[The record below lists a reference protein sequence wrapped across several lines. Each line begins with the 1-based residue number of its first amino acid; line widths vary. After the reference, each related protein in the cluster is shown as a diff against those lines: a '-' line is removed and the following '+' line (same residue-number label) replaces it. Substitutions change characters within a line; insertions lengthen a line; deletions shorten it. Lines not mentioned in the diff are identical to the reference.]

1 MIEYQR
7 VVTDSLIGAE
17 VEETQAQPKRRKV
30 VTEPPPRA
38 SVAAITTLK
47 QIGDILRTMYADLS
61 FGASG
66 TLSMDLGGSPNSLF
80 YLLSPSKI
88 FSAQSNETCTFQR
101 ELSNYIVNDKFACP
115 EYLLESGDIR
125 SLRFGFKGGQ
135 GINSAEE
142 LRLKWARPD
151 VRPDRKLVEAH
162 LTSLLRLG
170 GDFKTDVSLL
180 RFEDLMPNEFPSE
193 TTTNEARPD
202 YDGPTFETPLAFYAP
217 IAVPV
222 TDPSNPN
229 RKGEFLREP
238 LFKTRADATS
248 CCNQCRGRC
257 IPCSLRRRRST

>member
-7 VVTDSLIGAE
+7 VVTDSLIGSD
-17 VEETQAQPKRRKV
+17 VEEGQTQAKRRKV
-30 VTEPPPRA
+30 ASEPPPRS

-66 TLSMDLGGSPNSLF
+66 TLSMDLGGAPNSMF
-80 YLLSPSKI
+80 TLLAPSKV
-88 FSAQSNETCTFQR
+88 FSGQSTETCTFQSN
-101 ELSNYIVNDKFACP
+101 LSNYIVNDKFVCP
-115 EYLLESGDIR
+115 EYLLESGDMR

-151 VRPDRKLVEAH
+151 VRPDRKLIEAH

-180 RFEDLMPNEFPSE
+180 RFEDMMPNEFPSE
-193 TTTNEARPD
+193 APD
-202 YDGPTFETPLAFYAP
+202 GVRAAYDGPTFETPLAFYAP

-229 RKGEFLREP
+229 RKGEFSRER
-238 LFKTRADATS
+238 LFLICADS
-248 CCNQCRGRC
+248 GCMFLQCRVRC
-257 IPCSLRRRRST
+257 TLCSLRRRTST

>member
-17 VEETQAQPKRRKV
+17 VEEGEKKGTAKRRKV
-30 VTEPPPRA
+30 VTEPPPRSSA
-38 SVAAITTLK
+38 AAITTLK

-66 TLSMDLGGSPNSLF
+66 TLSMDLGGAPNSMF
-80 YLLSPSKI
+80 TLLSPSKV
-88 FSAQSNETCTFQR
+88 FAAQSSETCTFQSDI
-101 ELSNYIVNDKFACP
+101 SNYIVNDKFVCP
-115 EYLLESGDIR
+115 EYLLESGDLR

-180 RFEDLMPNEFPSE
+180 RFEDLMPNEFPGDGCDDGQRASYE
-193 TTTNEARPD
+193 
-202 YDGPTFETPLAFYAP
+202 GPTFETPLAFYAP

-222 TDPSNPN
+222 SDPSNPN
-229 RKGEFLREP
+229 RKGGASAIIYSACTLIGARTPAFLSAHARMH
-238 LFKTRADATS
+238 
-248 CCNQCRGRC
+248 
-257 IPCSLRRRRST
+257 